1 MAQIAL
7 IWMALLLQIAPL
19 DQAAN
24 QASDAFLRGDFLAAA
39 DLFQSAADE
48 APEQG
53 ALAYNAALAAY
64 ELGDRGRAVLYA
76 LRAQYLM
83 PGDSDLQALLGLV
96 RADSAETP
104 ATFADQLFAL
114 IEEQQAAITIAA
126 LGTWYLG
133 FAVMTWAVWRK
144 FKPLMYSGLVM
155 LAIALLLAAAPAI
168 LSLRD
173 STYPR
178 AVVMRSE
185 QSMSGPGS
193 DYLAF
198 TEFAAGTEV
207 RIRDE
212 DAGWLRVVSR
222 SGRHGWLPRDA
233 LARIRA
239 N

>member
-1 MAQIAL
+1 MAQVAL
-7 IWMALLLQIAPL
+7 IWMVLLLQIAPVEQITS
-19 DQAAN
+19 QAR
-24 QASDAFLRGDFLAAA
+24 DAFLRGDFLAAT
-39 DLFQSAADE
+39 DLFQLAADE

-53 ALAYNAALAAY
+53 ALAYNTALAAY

-83 PGDSDLQALLGLV
+83 PGDSDLRALLGLLRV
-96 RADSAETP
+96 DSGETP
-104 ATFADQLFAL
+104 STFEDQLFAL
-114 IEEQQAAITIAA
+114 IEKQQAAITIAA
-126 LGTWYLG
+126 LVAWYLG
-133 FAVMTWAVWRK
+133 FAVMAWAVWRRAEAVK
-144 FKPLMYSGLVM
+144 YGGLLL
-155 LAIALLLAAAPAI
+155 LAIALLLAAASAI

-178 AVVMRSE
+178 AVVMRSA
-185 QSMSGPGS
+185 QSMSGPGA

-222 SGRHGWLPRDA
+222 SGRHGWLPQDA
-233 LARIRA
+233 LARIRTD
-239 N
+239 